1 MGRSLKIPAPLGVL
15 ASIALIAV
23 PLFLLWQTAVQMVE
37 RNGHGLAQKEQ
48 QLKPRPP
55 VQAPTPAQH
64 PAAPSDAEI
73 QRHREIAEAYRAAE
87 LRKQEAWERFYQPP
101 RACLHPE
108 SVQRAEVCR
117 ANEQKQRKEFESAWA
132 EQLLRERQAQQ

>member
-1 MGRSLKIPAPLGVL
+1 MRRSRNPRTPAQFLIL
-15 ASIALIAV
+15 AGITLAGAVVTYATIHHALDQV
-23 PLFLLWQTAVQMVE
+23 MSGTHRQ
-37 RNGHGLAQKEQ
+37 EQ
-48 QLKPRPP
+48 QLKQRPP
-55 VQAPTPAQH
+55 VSAPTQRPA
-64 PAAPSDAEI
+64 PPSDAET
-73 QRHREIAEAYRAAE
+73 QRYREIAEAYRAAE

>member
-1 MGRSLKIPAPLGVL
+1 MRRSRKPRTPIE
-15 ASIALIAV
+15 
-23 PLFLLWQTAVQMVE
+23 FLL
-37 RNGHGLAQKEQ
+37 LAGIVVAGMAFIYVKFAHTLEQ
-48 QLKPRPP
+48 ITKPHAAQQPVPKPP
-55 VQAPTPAQH
+55 VAAPATPSR

>member
-1 MGRSLKIPAPLGVL
+1 MRRSRKPRTPIE
-15 ASIALIAV
+15 
-23 PLFLLWQTAVQMVE
+23 FLL
-37 RNGHGLAQKEQ
+37 LAGIVVAGMAFIYVKFAHTLEQ
-48 QLKPRPP
+48 ITKPHSAQQPVPKPP
-55 VQAPTPAQH
+55 VAAPATPSR
-64 PAAPSDAEI
+64 PAEPSDAEI
-73 QRHREIAEAYRAAE
+73 QRYREIAEAYRAADR
-87 LRKQEAWERFYQPP
+87 RKQEAWERFYQPP

>member
-23 PLFLLWQTAVQMVE
+23 PLFLLWQTTVQMLE
-37 RNGHGLAQKEQ
+37 RNEQGLARKEQ
-48 QLKPRPP
+48 QLKPRA
-55 VQAPTPAQH
+55 QTPAQQ
-64 PAAPSDAEI
+64 PTAPSDAEI

-117 ANEQKQRKEFESAWA
+117 AHELKQRKAFESAWA